1 MPSKVEKVGC
11 TCVFYNFKGKGGFI
25 YKAEMPRAA
34 AVVWIS
40 TPVQRP
46 DAVATPAFLPCEMLW
61 VSTNRMSG
69 PGRSVSAAE
78 AAIK

>member
-1 MPSKVEKVGC
+1 MPGKVEEVGC
-11 TCVFYNFKGKGGFI
+11 TGVFYNLK
-25 YKAEMPRAA
+25 
-34 AVVWIS
+34 VL
-40 TPVQRP
+40 QRP